1 MEMQFIQQL
10 FNGTNFETIEL
21 ENIKSVLKSKKF
33 SAKTVIVP
41 LHQKSEDLFIIVKGS
56 IRKYCIKD
64 GQEITIYIATEGQFA
79 VEYVSFMSGN
89 RSQNILETI
98 EECDVLILKKRDLE
112 DLYISIPKINEA
124 MRKILERILLES
136 QNRLNEFIVLSPEE
150 RYIKLIENNASLLY
164 RIPQYILASYLGISA
179 TSLSRIRKRIS
190 SK

>member
-21 ENIKSVLKSKKF
+21 ENIKSVLKRKKF
-33 SAKTVIVP
+33 PAKKVIVP
-41 LHQKSEDLFIIVKGS
+41 FQHKSEELFIIVKGS

-89 RSQNILETI
+89 LSQNILETI